1 MITPPQTRYLGS
13 RSGGSAGK
21 SLEVAAEAE
30 RGAENCGRKAAG
42 GQQERGTKLRVF
54 APCRGMRRGKLA
66 GAHMRAAP
74 RQPASHPAG
83 RRGAGAQ
90 LAAATRAS
98 CSWRVQ
104 VGFCGSSTAWP
115 PAASILALAEALK
128 AAALMVSGACS
139 SPVPSTCRGGPGWK
153 RSWVAWG
160 GVGARDQASGG
171 IVKRMAE

>member
-1 MITPPQTRYLGS
+1 M
-13 RSGGSAGK
+13 RS
-21 SLEVAAEAE
+21 AA
-30 RGAENCGRKAAG
+30 
-42 GQQERGTKLRVF
+42 
-54 APCRGMRRGKLA
+54 
-66 GAHMRAAP
+66 
-74 RQPASHPAG
+74 RQPAG

-139 SPVPSTCRGGPGWK
+139 SPVPSTCRGGQRAE
-153 RSWVAWG
+153 RSWVEKMVCLRRRGEAG
-160 GVGARDQASGG
+160 CVVSGVRSLPPRDQAWRYQAGKLPAAAAHG
-171 IVKRMAE
+171 PARLAP